1 MVAITNTKPKSND
14 DLILEGLA
22 EVIADVV
29 TKAIDEKLPSAI
41 ENALNT
47 RNGEKP
53 QLNQR
58 QAGGSFKLPK
68 SEGYKAP
75 DGK

>member
-1 MVAITNTKPKSND
+1 MVAIHNTNPKNND

-29 TKAIDEKLPSAI
+29 TKAIDAKLPSAI
-41 ENALNT
+41 ESALNART
-47 RNGEKP
+47 VGKP
-53 QLNQR
+53 HVNQR
-58 QAGGSFKLPK
+58 QNGEGFKLPK